1 MDCSNKRTINHNGPD
16 LNAIVVFAAIVDT
29 GSFTAAARA
38 LAMPKSTVSRK
49 VVELEK
55 HLGARLIQ
63 RTTRRLSLTDIGRVY
78 YEHCARISQEAEEAD
93 LAVQQM
99 QAKPRGLLRVT
110 APPSFRTLGGIAAEF
125 LKRYPDVWLEVVCT
139 EREVDMVAEGFD
151 VAIRA
156 GPLTESSLIA
166 RKLTVVKQVLVASP
180 EYLRRCGSPR
190 NPLELQGHAT
200 IGLGSGPG
208 PRVWSLDNAGE
219 SVDVHV
225 RLRLAANDIDWVHE
239 AAGRGIG
246 IALLPD
252 FACREDLQA
261 DRLREVLTKW
271 SSGERPLYALYPTP
285 RHLSRKVVAFI
296 DVLAAGLRATRAK
309 T

>member
-1 MDCSNKRTINHNGPD
+1 MSHQGPD
-16 LNAIVVFAAIVDT
+16 LKAMLVFAAVADT
-29 GSFTAAARA
+29 GSFTAAARH

-55 HLGARLIQ
+55 RLGARLIQ

-78 YEHCARISQEAEEAD
+78 CERCARISQEAEEAD

-99 QAKPRGLLRVT
+99 QSKPRGLLRVT
-110 APPSFRTLGGIAAEF
+110 APPSFRKLGGIAAEF
-125 LKRYPDVWLEVVCT
+125 LKRYPDVRIEVVCT

-166 RKLTVVKQVLVASP
+166 RKLTVLKQVLVASP
-180 EYLRRCGSPR
+180 KYLRRWGSPR
-190 NPLELQGHAT
+190 NPLELQEHAT
-200 IGLGSGPG
+200 IGLSSGPG
-208 PRVWSLDNAGE
+208 PRVWSLNNAGE

-225 RLRLAANDIDWVHE
+225 KLRLAANDIDWVRE
-239 AAGRGIG
+239 AAVRGIG

-252 FACREDLQA
+252 FACRDDLQV
-261 DRLREVLTKW
+261 DRLGEVLTNW

-296 DVLAAGLRATRAK
+296 DMLTAGLRARHGK

>member
-1 MDCSNKRTINHNGPD
+1 M
-16 LNAIVVFAAIVDT
+16 VVFAAVADA
-29 GSFTAAARA
+29 GSFTAAARH

-49 VVELEK
+49 VGELEK
-55 HLGARLIQ
+55 RVGARLIQ
-63 RTTRRLSLTDIGRVY
+63 RTTRRLSLTDVGRVY
-78 YEHCARISQEAEEAD
+78 SEHCARISREADEAD

-99 QAKPRGLLRVT
+99 QATPRGLLRVT

-125 LKRYPDVWLEVVCT
+125 LKRYPDVRIEVVCT
-139 EREVDMVAEGFD
+139 ERHVDLVAEGFD

-166 RKLTVVKQVLVASP
+166 RKLAVVKQVLVAAP
-180 EYLRRCGSPR
+180 GYLRRRGSPR
-190 NPLELQGHAT
+190 RPLELQEHET
-200 IGLGSGPG
+200 IGLGSGPEPG
-208 PRVWSLDNAGE
+208 VWSLANGGE

-225 RLRLAANDIDWVHE
+225 RRRLAVNDIDWVHE
-239 AAGRGIG
+239 AARRGIG
-246 IALLPD
+246 IALLPE

-261 DRLREVLTKW
+261 DRLRQVLTEW

-296 DVLAAGLRATRAK
+296 DMLSPGLRATHPK

>member
-1 MDCSNKRTINHNGPD
+1 
-16 LNAIVVFAAIVDT
+16 
-29 GSFTAAARA
+29 
-38 LAMPKSTVSRK
+38 
-49 VVELEK
+49 
-55 HLGARLIQ
+55 
-63 RTTRRLSLTDIGRVY
+63 
-78 YEHCARISQEAEEAD
+78 
-93 LAVQQM
+93 
-99 QAKPRGLLRVT
+99 
-110 APPSFRTLGGIAAEF
+110 
-125 LKRYPDVWLEVVCT
+125 
-139 EREVDMVAEGFD
+139 
-151 VAIRA
+151 
-156 GPLTESSLIA
+156 
-166 RKLTVVKQVLVASP
+166 
-180 EYLRRCGSPR
+180 
-190 NPLELQGHAT
+190 
-200 IGLGSGPG
+200 
-208 PRVWSLDNAGE
+208 
-219 SVDVHV
+219 VHV